1 MRNCCAF
8 GLIGVL
14 VFISG
19 CAPHYANND
28 EQVDLYLSTLDDK
41 HFVWCKLDLEQ
52 CRRDFEKWKLT
63 PRGRMIIRE
72 YEKEDTGQT
81 YNRHHLPNVFRTRF
95 VDESQLAEEV
105 GKQNT
110 EQGVGQNSDTFGKR
124 FPASDQNGE
133 FMLEEIRVSQKI
145 YGPKVYPHDGTR
157 TEGHASH

>member
-1 MRNCCAF
+1 MQNRWAL

-19 CAPHYANND
+19 CASHYANND
-28 EQVDLYLSTLDDK
+28 EQVDLYLSTFDDK

-81 YNRHHLPNVFRTRF
+81 YNTHFLPHVFRTRF
-95 VDESQLAEEV
+95 LDESQLPEGITEKQ
-105 GKQNT
+105 GKR
-110 EQGVGQNSDTFGKR
+110 QGFGQNSQEFETALPSIDEN
-124 FPASDQNGE
+124 SDAA
-133 FMLEEIRVSQKI
+133 LEGIHVAPQR
-145 YGPKVYPHDGTR
+145 YGPESHPNQAIH
-157 TEGHASH
+157 TEGS